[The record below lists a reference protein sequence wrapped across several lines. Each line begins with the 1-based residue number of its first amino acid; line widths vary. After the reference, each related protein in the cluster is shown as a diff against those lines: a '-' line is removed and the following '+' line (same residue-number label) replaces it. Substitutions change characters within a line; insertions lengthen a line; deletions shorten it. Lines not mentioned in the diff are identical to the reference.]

1 MTVNLRT
8 LTREKREVPMQQHR
22 VRIGHQA
29 APRIVGR
36 MPLSKEA
43 AMSHKIQFVCLFV
56 LLGLLS
62 LATQSGFAQSPPP
75 LNFGNNFFVTGD
87 YVVAGAYGMNQTVVN
102 NLTTGTITVPD
113 ANPGITGATSV
124 PTGAQIV
131 AALLYWETVESNNN
145 LGTGQSGF
153 FLPMAISGAFGAA
166 GPPNGG
172 LGYKIQGV
180 PISPNGSVAW
190 SNGGCP
196 STSTGRVV
204 TAYRAD
210 VRSLLPVD
218 GNGNVLEGSS
228 GAPQQYQVTLP
239 SSSNS
244 SPPISLGATLV
255 IIYRV
260 VSKDVPL
267 NSIVIYEGDFG
278 QSTMNAPS
286 SLIMLQTVQGF
297 YDAAA
302 SPVNRLTHI
311 VGSGQ
316 SNKFQTVYFSSDP
329 NNLIALPSLYGIG
342 QAAFPGHYGD
352 WDNPTWTFGDPNYP
366 YPANPVG
373 PNSSGAPYPTANL
386 AANPIQG
393 DAASAT
399 TKVVPSPSQQ
409 GCVDWGA
416 VIVETRVKNSDND
429 GILDSWKTTNPPGY
443 CDAAIHNG
451 VCTVGDTTDYGWV
464 GLPGAQPGTGDIFV
478 QLDYVCQN
486 KQSGTNACGTGY
498 SFNPP
503 ADVLNTVTQA
513 FADNYTDIRLRHQP
527 LNLHV
532 VPGLAIQEQTCS
544 DANNSNALCTFPDQ
558 PGVIGWKWGYS
569 LVKNQLI
576 DPNGDTSACTTSPPP
591 ANCTPR
597 FQHGRKDSFHYVL
610 FGHALG
616 NPKWGF
622 LSGLTDSNRTA
633 PPAGVV
639 SQSGNMVTFYTTTGH
654 GLAVSSTLGNGRVTI
669 SDATSNPNLNGTWL
683 VTNTNCPTNPNTNV
697 PQDCSV
703 SNPALGPYQFQ
714 VQIGTS
720 VSTPTAYTQKTD
732 PNLGVTPGKAG
743 TGSGISDIG
752 GADTLVTLGNWPPAD
767 VTSNVIG
774 GIFTHELGHGL
785 GLTHGGLYYN
795 NLSSTPST
803 NLSLNDYTPTYEAN
817 CKPNFLSVMSYSF
830 AVDLLDNQFLDYA
843 EEWLPSPPTT
853 LNEFAGPSTPFT
865 SNDYSDTAWYAP
877 TILGD
882 PHAASRHCDGSPIL
896 ISDDQK
902 NMVRMFGPTD
912 TSFSWTPPQ
921 DINFDGNYHGI
932 FNGHSDWS
940 PTSTSPGVDLRQIS
954 AIGNLSVEGPS
965 TLNGGP
971 GTLNGGPGTLNGGPG
986 TLNGGP
992 GTLNGGPPD
1001 LAHESLKSYARPPLN
1016 PVASED
1022 VSPRIIHVTWNRP
1035 FGSPVQYTVY
1045 RSDAG
1050 GPFSQVGTVN
1060 GNPLAPTYTF
1070 SNTVT
1075 CNPGGYTYYVTSTVL
1090 DDLTNQQI
1098 VSQPSNPTSNSPLLT
1113 GCYTNS
1119 PPNVSLTSL
1128 AFSPGMVTK
1137 AGTASITWS
1146 LQDDDTGVFVSR
1158 PAAST
1163 VLSTIGPIPFDGAC
1177 PATPPPNASVTQ
1189 VSTNGNGIGFANN
1202 QFSFVWNTTNFNAGC
1217 YFFKLNL
1224 DSGQSEVTTTALS
1237 LLIWLSDSAFPTL
1250 TTTLPNAV
1258 SNKSYTNQ
1266 LFQAGGTS
1274 PFTWTVVSG
1283 ALPPGVLLGSTT
1295 GIVSG
1300 KPTATGTF
1308 NFGVRVTDVNQNYGT
1323 QTFTVKVCKPS
1334 GC

>member
-1 MTVNLRT
+1 MQTTGQTLRT
-8 LTREKREVPMQQHR
+8 
-22 VRIGHQA
+22 
-29 APRIVGR
+29 
-36 MPLSKEA
+36 
-43 AMSHKIQFVCLFV
+43 V
-56 LLGLLS
+56 LLACRPARATMALGLMLI
-62 LATQSGFAQSPPP
+62 LGFAQSGLAQADPP

-87 YVVAGAYGMNQTVVN
+87 YVVAGAYGMSTNFQTIGPVTYAV
-102 NLTTGTITVPD
+102 GTINVPD
-113 ANPGITGATSV
+113 KNPSTGLANPGITGATSV
-124 PTGAQIV
+124 PPGAQIV
-131 AALLYWETVESNNN
+131 AAFLYWETVESNNS

-239 SSSNS
+239 SSTNGST
-244 SPPISLGATLV
+244 PITLGATLV

-260 VSKDVPL
+260 LSKDVPL

-278 QSTMNAPS
+278 QSTMNVPS

-329 NNLIALPSLYGIG
+329 NNLIALPSLYGSG
-342 QAAFPGHYGD
+342 AAAFPGYYGD

-366 YPANPVG
+366 SPLNPVG
-373 PNSSGAPYPTANL
+373 PPYP
-386 AANPIQG
+386 NPIQEN
-393 DAASAT
+393 AASAT
-399 TKVVPSPSQQ
+399 TKVVPSTSQQ

-451 VCTVGDTTDYGWV
+451 VCTPGDTTDYGWV
-464 GLPGAQPGTGDIFV
+464 GLPGAQLGTAGNPHPDIFV

-503 ADVLNTVTQA
+503 AEVVTTVTDA
-513 FADNYTDIRLRHQP
+513 FAASYTDGNARHQP

-544 DANNSNALCTFPDQ
+544 DANNNNVLCTFPDQ

-569 LVKNQLI
+569 LVKNQLV
-576 DPNGDTSACTTSPPP
+576 DPKGDTSACTTSPPP

-669 SDATSNPNLNGTWL
+669 SDATSSPNLNGTWL
-683 VTNTNCPTNPNTNV
+683 VTSTSCPTNPNTNV

-720 VSTPTAYTQKTD
+720 VSTPTSYTQQTD

-767 VTSNVIG
+767 VTSKVIG

-843 EEWLPSPPTT
+843 EESLPT

-865 SNDYSDTAWYAP
+865 STDYSDTAWYAL
-877 TILGD
+877 TIPGD

-896 ISDDQK
+896 TSDVQGP
-902 NMVRMFGPTD
+902 MVRMFGPTN
-912 TSFSWTPPQ
+912 FSWTPAQ
-921 DINFDGNYHGI
+921 DINFDGNYGI
-932 FNGHSDWS
+932 FQGHSDWS

-954 AIGNLSVEGPS
+954 AIGNLSVEGPG

-992 GTLNGGPPD
+992 GTLNGGPGTLNGGPGTLNGGPGTLNGGPGD
-1001 LAHESLKSYARPPLN
+1001 LAHDSLKSYARPPLN

-1022 VSPRIIHVTWNRP
+1022 VSPRNIHVTWNRP

-1045 RSDAG
+1045 RSAAG
-1050 GPFSQVGTVN
+1050 GSFSQVGTVS
-1060 GNPLAPTYTF
+1060 GTPLTPTYTF
-1070 SNTVT
+1070 NDTVT
-1075 CNPGGYTYYVTSTVL
+1075 CNPGGYRYYVTSTIT

-1113 GCYTNS
+1113 GCYTNT
-1119 PPNVSLTSL
+1119 PPTVSLS
-1128 AFSPGMVTK
+1128 AVSFSTTAVK
-1137 AGTASITWS
+1137 RGTQVPITWS
-1146 LQDDDTGVFVSR
+1146 LQDDDTGAFVNR
-1158 PAAST
+1158 LQANTLVA
-1163 VLSTIGPIPFDGAC
+1163 IGPTTYSNSTNTCAAFTGS
-1177 PATPPPNASVTQ
+1177 TPRIMLLSQGTVTNASKSTFG
-1189 VSTNGNGIGFANN
+1189 VSANSPYI
-1202 QFSFVWNTTNFNAGC
+1202 FTFTWNTTGFSSGC
-1217 YFFKLNL
+1217 YYFTLTL
-1224 DSGQSEVTTTALS
+1224 DSTQSKTSTPL
-1237 LLIWLSDSAFPTL
+1237 
-1250 TTTLPNAV
+1250 AV
-1258 SNKSYTNQ
+1258 PLK
-1266 LFQAGGTS
+1266 
-1274 PFTWTVVSG
+1274 
-1283 ALPPGVLLGSTT
+1283 
-1295 GIVSG
+1295 
-1300 KPTATGTF
+1300 
-1308 NFGVRVTDVNQNYGT
+1308 
-1323 QTFTVKVCKPS
+1323 
-1334 GC
+1334 